1 MKTVYKNLA
10 FIISLLFTLSIIGLA
25 YYLFIFPERIAN
37 ETHVISLMQVPELR
51 PVMEE
56 LYIFVGISVFLG
68 FVSTLLHLFNRNNG
82 DESNVVYIEKFKEKK
97 NNAKTDQK
105 DKEESENIDVE
116 LLDID
121 ESIKKETDQKKKA
134 EKLLSMLANKIEASQ
149 AAIYLADKL
158 DGKNVISLFAAYAF
172 VLPESQ
178 TVSYEFGEGLAGQV
192 AKEQKLI
199 NISDIPDGYIKI
211 LSGLGESNPAHLVLC
226 PIKTNDKLYGVV
238 EFASFKK
245 MSKREEHLIKN
256 AMDLL
261 VKDMAK
267 KQPKDKS
274 KD

>member
-37 ETHVISLMQVPELR
+37 QTHVISLMQIPELR

-68 FVSTLLHLFNRNNG
+68 FISTLLHLFNRNNS

-97 NNAKTDQK
+97 NNSRTDKIGKEDSDSVDIELKEIESAIQK
-105 DKEESENIDVE
+105 EN
-116 LLDID
+116 
-121 ESIKKETDQKKKA
+121 DQKKKA
-134 EKLLSMLANKIEASQ
+134 EKLLSMLAKKIEASQ
-149 AAIYLADKL
+149 AAIYLADKVA
-158 DGKNVISLFAAYAF
+158 GKNIISLFASYAF

-192 AKEQKLI
+192 AKQQKLI

-211 LSGLGESNPAHLVLC
+211 LSGLGASNPAHLILC
-226 PIKTNDKLYGVV
+226 PIKINDKLYGVV

-245 MSKREEHLIKN
+245 MSSREEYLIKN

-261 VKDMAK
+261 VKGLDK
-267 KQPKDKS
+267 KQPKEKL
-274 KD
+274 KE